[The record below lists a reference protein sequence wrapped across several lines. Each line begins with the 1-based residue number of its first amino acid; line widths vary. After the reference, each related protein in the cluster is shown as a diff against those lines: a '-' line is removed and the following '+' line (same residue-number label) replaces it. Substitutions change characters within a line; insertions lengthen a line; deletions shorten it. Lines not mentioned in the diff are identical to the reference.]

1 MSVTWSL
8 GLTLRLFVFICN
20 VTRIGPYWK
29 LQAGQITL
37 AGQDSF
43 ADILHCF
50 QTPSTKSKIMYV

>member
-1 MSVTWSL
+1 M
-8 GLTLRLFVFICN
+8 FMCN

-37 AGQDSF
+37 VGQDSF

-50 QTPSTKSKIMYV
+50 QIPSTKSNIMYV